1 MDSTNAG
8 TSQLKREQLLTDEN
22 LQQKLYL
29 EVYSRAVMVH
39 SSSSTALTPNAQYAH
54 WATFFQMGLLP
65 APVLNL

>member
-29 EVYSRAVMVH
+29 EVYSRAVIG
-39 SSSSTALTPNAQYAH
+39 AFLQ
-54 WATFFQMGLLP
+54 
-65 APVLNL
+65 